1 LSSDVRDGF
10 RLNDS
15 IRLLPGGAV
24 LLPEAKALLISD
36 LHLGCEAA
44 LEYEGLSI
52 PRIQTRRIRE
62 YLTGLI
68 DNLDVSRMIIVGDLK
83 HNFSRNLVQE
93 WQDVSSFL
101 SDFSSRLSIEVVKG
115 NHDNYLGLILR
126 EHSIPLVNEME
137 VCGIRIL
144 HGHQG
149 SLDDR
154 PTIIGHLHPSLV
166 LRDTAGA
173 SVKDNCFLF
182 NERQYIL
189 VLPAQS
195 ILAGGVDVVRQS
207 SSDTISPLI
216 AEGGL
221 GGFVPIVF
229 TGNKA
234 LRFPEIRKIREKGRV

>member
-1 LSSDVRDGF
+1 MQRGF

-15 IRLLPGGAV
+15 IRLLPGGAA
-24 LLPEAKALLISD
+24 LLPESKTLLVSD

-44 LEYEGLSI
+44 LEYDGLSI
-52 PRIQTRRIRE
+52 PRMQTRRVRE
-62 YLTGLI
+62 DLSGLI

-83 HNFSRNLVQE
+83 HNFSRNLTQE
-93 WQDVSSFL
+93 WQDVSRFV
-101 SDFSSRLSIEVVKG
+101 SDLSSRLSIQVVKG

-126 EHSIPLVNEME
+126 EHSIPLVKELE
-137 VCGIRIL
+137 VTGIRIL

-154 PTIIGHLHPSLV
+154 PTIIGHLHPSIV
-166 LRDTAGA
+166 LRDSAGA

-182 NERQYIL
+182 NEDLQIL

-207 SSDTISPLI
+207 SSDTMSPLI
-216 AEGGL
+216 AESGL
-221 GGFVPIVF
+221 DGFIPIIF
-229 TGNKA
+229 TGAKA
-234 LRFPEIRKIREKGRV
+234 LRFPEIGKMREREGFR

>member
-1 LSSDVRDGF
+1 MRRGF

-15 IRLLPGGAV
+15 IRLFPGGAA
-24 LLPEAKALLISD
+24 LLPDAKALLISD

-44 LEYEGLSI
+44 LEYEGMSI
-52 PRIQTRRIRE
+52 PRMQTRHIRN
-62 YLTGLI
+62 YLSGLI
-68 DNLDVSRMIIVGDLK
+68 DNLDVSRIIIVGDLK
-83 HNFSRNLVQE
+83 HNFSRNLEQE
-93 WQDVSSFL
+93 WDDVSSFVSDL
-101 SDFSSRLSIEVVKG
+101 SSNLSVEVVKG

-126 EHSIPLVNEME
+126 EHSIPLVKELE

-154 PTIIGHLHPSLV
+154 PTIIGHLHPSIV

-173 SVKDNCFLF
+173 SVKDNCFLYS
-182 NERQYIL
+182 EEQSTL

-207 SSDTISPLI
+207 SSDTMSPLF
-216 AEGGL
+216 EGIGF
-221 GGFVPIVF
+221 GGFIPIVF

-234 LRFPEIRKIREKGRV
+234 LRFPEIRKMRGKGRV